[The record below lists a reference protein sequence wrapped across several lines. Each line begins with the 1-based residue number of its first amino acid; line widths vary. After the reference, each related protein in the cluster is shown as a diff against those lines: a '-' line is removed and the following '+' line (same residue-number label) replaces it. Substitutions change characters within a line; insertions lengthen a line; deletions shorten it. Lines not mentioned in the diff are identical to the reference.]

1 MNNTQLDELVEKL
14 GVDGE
19 IVEEAIN
26 ANGFFDKKEFSA
38 QEVYLLRLYVDY
50 LAALEDVKDAQHAFR
65 YTDGEESVDKSN
77 VYDQVRRTANDVMGK
92 WRQAKADYDAK
103 DSGTN
108 SFFTLRK
115 RARFLDE
122 QTR

>member
-26 ANGFFDKKEFSA
+26 ANGFFDKEEFNA

-50 LAALEDVKDAQHAFR
+50 LAALEDVKVAQHSFK

-77 VYDQVRRTANDVMGK
+77 VYDQVRRTANDLMGK
-92 WRQAKADYDAK
+92 WRQAKTDYDAK
-103 DSGTN
+103 DSGTK

>member
-14 GVDGE
+14 GVDGG
-19 IVEEAIN
+19 IVEDAIN

-50 LAALEDVKDAQHAFR
+50 LAAMEDVKDAQYAFK
-65 YTDGEESVDKSN
+65 YTDGEESVDKSK
-77 VYDQVRRTANDVMGK
+77 VYDQVRRTANDLLTI
-92 WRQAKADYDAK
+92 WRNAKSDYDAK
-103 DSGTN
+103 DSGTK
-108 SFFTLRK
+108 SFFTMRK

-122 QTR
+122 

>member
-14 GVDGE
+14 GVDSE
-19 IVEEAIN
+19 IVVEAIN
-26 ANGFFDKKEFSA
+26 ANGFFDLMEFTA
-38 QEVYLLRLYVDY
+38 QEVYLLKTYIDY
-50 LAALEDVKDAQHAFR
+50 LIAMEDVKEAQHAFK

-77 VYDQVRRTANDVMGK
+77 VYDQVRRTANDLSGK
-92 WRQAKADYDAK
+92 WRAAKSAYDAK
-103 DSGTN
+103 TSGTK

-122 QTR
+122 

>member
-1 MNNTQLDELVEKL
+1 MTYLDELVEKL
-14 GVDGE
+14 GVDSL

-50 LAALEDVKDAQHAFR
+50 LAALEDVKDAQHAFK

-92 WRQAKADYDAK
+92 WRQAKSDYDAK
-103 DSGTN
+103 TSGN
-108 SFFTLRK
+108 KAFFTLRK